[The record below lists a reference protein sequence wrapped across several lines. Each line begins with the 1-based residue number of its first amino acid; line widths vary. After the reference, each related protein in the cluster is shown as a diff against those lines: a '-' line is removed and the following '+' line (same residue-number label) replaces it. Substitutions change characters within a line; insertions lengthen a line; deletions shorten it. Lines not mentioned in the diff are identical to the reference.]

1 MNSRIKSRSFN
12 NINELNNP
20 NRFFVN
26 KSVLDLS
33 SLSTPQNV
41 KYIFP
46 FIKLN
51 NQSPISTDTHA
62 CMTHSTSSL
71 DEECDEYSLDKTPN
85 LNSPI
90 VTDDPKQKIGLLN
103 EDMLSFNLSNSLCI
117 DESNDETISTHIISK
132 PIDIN
137 KSQTR
142 DEPNSL
148 YSNNSIENYIN
159 IHSSRVSHNLNYSI
173 YVDKKM
179 NSCISPTDKIVY
191 LKTNEKWVDS
201 NIVSKCQKC
210 NNSFNFFT
218 RKHHCR
224 SCGDVFCY
232 KCCYKYIDIPNKLI
246 KKPKEDV
253 SYMSFVKTKYREL
266 MNGINQLVCNDCE
279 TKICQLKEV
288 EPLIQIFAY
297 LELKDLY
304 NVSAV
309 SKNYNIAA
317 KYHIA
322 RFRDIQYKSLT
333 ATYDFWEINIL
344 WNMKEQIINHNIWL
358 SCLIKSAYI
367 YTLKNKDF
375 NRLKW
380 VLDII
385 RYSNQGSNI
394 KCWSL
399 MCSRRCLNHL
409 DFDDI
414 VDLLDFININS
425 LEINKEHKI
434 LNKTDE
440 YIIKYTKS
448 IIIILIKYMMKRIT
462 KISLYIPMIC
472 RIQSIIFDN
481 YILEDDDFYNEICQ
495 IILFYKDDMKQAKG
509 VRYTPLIKDFEK
521 NSFACY
527 KIAVL
532 ILYESIYIDSK
543 SDIGYYNFFKFIKNY
558 ININIGSHVL
568 SDVLN
573 LINNINNIINDK
585 DITPFINPFN
595 PDESI
600 IRILN
605 KTNIVSNTKPI
616 LVEVETLHNNEYGK
630 LKFIIKTD
638 INLRKEQIVSC
649 LIGVLQHKLK
659 LHMTQGCYDRDNI
672 TEVPNYMII
681 MLSNNIGLIQFIEST
696 TLRAISD
703 EGYSLQ
709 NYILKNNRR
718 LTIDTIKK
726 TFVDSLSISSSISY
740 IIGLGDR
747 HLDNIM
753 IQKNG
758 VIFHIDYGY
767 VLENPV
773 TLFEMPQIKLTND
786 IIDFLEGV
794 NSNYYNDFKKNVI
807 DIYNILRANKN
818 VLYQFFRFIAD
829 EGLLDWNSIQSKLDT
844 RTMIGV
850 KNKDIEITLINE
862 IESANS
868 LKNMIADICHTYRQ
882 KLF

>member
-1 MNSRIKSRSFN
+1 MNYKFKSHSFN
-12 NINELNNP
+12 NIKTLGASSVNEEYERDNIPTQVLNRNK
-20 NRFFVN
+20 NSNNFFVN
-26 KSVLDLS
+26 KSVLDLPT
-33 SLSTPQNV
+33 LAIKLRLPQNGQ
-41 KYIFP
+41 FG
-46 FIKLN
+46 FTELNIKN
-51 NQSPISTDTHA
+51 ESI
-62 CMTHSTSSL
+62 
-71 DEECDEYSLDKTPN
+71 DEQNKCKSKKPLFMVDDIETNDDEPEPH
-85 LNSPI
+85 LNSI
-90 VTDDPKQKIGLLN
+90 HAVSQ
-103 EDMLSFNLSNSLCI
+103 
-117 DESNDETISTHIISK
+117 
-132 PIDIN
+132 PIDI
-137 KSQTR
+137 KKPLIHDELSQ
-142 DEPNSL
+142 SL
-148 YSNNSIENYIN
+148 YSNNSIENYKN
-159 IHSSRVSHNLNYSI
+159 IHSSRVSNTNLNYSI
-173 YVDKKM
+173 YVDKKI
-179 NSCISPTDKIVY
+179 NTTISPTDKIVY
-191 LKTNEKWVDS
+191 LKTNEKWVDAM
-201 NIVSKCQKC
+201 IVSKCQKC

-232 KCCYKYIDIPNKLI
+232 KCCYKYIDIPSKLI

-266 MNGINQLVCNDCE
+266 INGVNQLVCNDCE

-288 EPLIQIFAY
+288 EQLIQIFSY

-304 NVSAV
+304 NILAV
-309 SKNYNIAA
+309 SRNYNIAA

-322 RFRDIQYKSLT
+322 RFRDIQYKSLS
-333 ATYDFWEINIL
+333 ATYDSWEINIL
-344 WNMKEQIINHNIWL
+344 WTMKEQIVNHNIWL
-358 SCLIKSAYI
+358 ACLIKTIYI
-367 YTLKNKDF
+367 YTQKYKDF
-375 NRLKW
+375 TRLKW
-380 VLDII
+380 ILNII
-385 RYSNQGSNI
+385 RGSERGSERGTNI

-414 VDLLDFININS
+414 IDLINFINTTS
-425 LEINKEHKI
+425 LEIDKVINNTSEQ
-434 LNKTDE
+434 
-440 YIIKYTKS
+440 IIKYTRS

-462 KISLYIPMIC
+462 DLSHISIPMIC
-472 RIQSIIFDN
+472 RIQSLIFDN
-481 YILEDDDFYNEICQ
+481 HILEDEYFYNEICQ
-495 IILFYKDDMKQAKG
+495 IILFYNKLEEN
-509 VRYTPLIKDFEK
+509 T
-521 NSFACY
+521 SY

-532 ILYESIYIDSK
+532 ILYESIYIDNNL
-543 SDIGYYNFFKFIKNY
+543 DLGYYNFFKFIKNY
-558 ININIGSHVL
+558 INIKIGSHVL
-568 SDVLN
+568 ADVLN

-595 PDESI
+595 PDELI
-600 IRILN
+600 IRIIN
-605 KTNIVSNTKPI
+605 KKNIVSNTKPI
-616 LVEVETLHNNEYGK
+616 LVEVETFGNNKYDK

-638 INLRKEQIVSC
+638 VNLRKEQIISC

-659 LHMTQGCYDRDNI
+659 LHMSHSLLDGET
-672 TEVPNYMII
+672 VPNYMIV
-681 MLSNNIGLIQFIEST
+681 MLSKNIGLIQFIEST

-703 EGYSLQ
+703 EGYTLQ
-709 NYILKNNRR
+709 NYILKHNRG

-794 NSNYYNDFKKNVI
+794 NSNYYNDFKTNVI
-807 DIYNILRANKN
+807 NIYNILRANKN

-829 EGLLDWNSIQSKLDT
+829 EGLLNWNSIQSKLDT

-868 LKNMIADICHTYRQ
+868 LKNMLADICHTYRQ